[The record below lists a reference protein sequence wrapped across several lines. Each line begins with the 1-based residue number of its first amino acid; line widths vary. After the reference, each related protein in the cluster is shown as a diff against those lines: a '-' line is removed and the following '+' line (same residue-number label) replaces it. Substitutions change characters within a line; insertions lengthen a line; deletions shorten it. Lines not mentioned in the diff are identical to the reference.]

1 MIRIQASVGQGGLN
15 RAADVRVV
23 QRALN
28 AYRRRYRYGREIPET
43 GLVSSDVVQTIQDFQ
58 SRLGVAPSGRVEPMS
73 PALRALDRAG
83 GTADI
88 GGMGYVGSGT
98 TVEVLVS
105 DGRLVSQG
113 SQWGHVAIDVGGTV
127 YSRAHGGYDTKPR
140 AAYLFSNSFRDTVGL
155 VLKV

>member
-58 SRLGVAPSGRVEPMS
+58 SRLGVAPSGRWN
-73 PALRALDRAG
+73 G
-83 GTADI
+83 
-88 GGMGYVGSGT
+88 
-98 TVEVLVS
+98 
-105 DGRLVSQG
+105 
-113 SQWGHVAIDVGGTV
+113 
-127 YSRAHGGYDTKPR
+127 
-140 AAYLFSNSFRDTVGL
+140 
-155 VLKV
+155 